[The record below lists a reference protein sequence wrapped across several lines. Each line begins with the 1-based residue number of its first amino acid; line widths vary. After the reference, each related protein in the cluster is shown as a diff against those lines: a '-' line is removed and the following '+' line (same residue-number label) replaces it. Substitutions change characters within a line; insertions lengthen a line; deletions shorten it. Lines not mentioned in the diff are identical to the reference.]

1 MELPP
6 FLKKILLTIVYGL
19 ALGILGMYLFF
30 PNQFVAFR
38 DGLKGAFLSGNFS
51 TTQDAKEATKKL
63 AIGLAQDPGNI
74 EPTSLSSG
82 ARTLALQ
89 VYDPLVRTDRFLSIQ
104 PSIARS
110 WGRISPTVWRFQLRE
125 GVLFHNNQQMTVEDV
140 AASIRRANTF
150 ESSDLKGLLSGITVV
165 LIPKE
170 TSIFEIHTKNPDP
183 LLLQKLSGVLIIPRE
198 NEMKLVFAPI
208 GTGPYRFAGS
218 KRGESY
224 SFSAFE
230 GYWGSAP
237 VYTDVTFSIYPDK
250 NNRVLAIMSGDI
262 DILTSA
268 PPEAVSS
275 LKASGLRIDVLPSL
289 EINFLTFN
297 TGGIFKSTALRE
309 AVASAIDRSVF
320 EKFAAGYATAVS
332 QFVSSGVF
340 GYNPAI
346 SLIAYD
352 MAHAQSIIK
361 QFSEFDLIPIKLSF
375 VQGLETAGDYV
386 STQLRAIGFDPK
398 VTYVSWDDFRAE
410 LPNNT
415 SDIYFFGWKSDMGS
429 ASDIL
434 LNAIHSRDE
443 ALGLGRY
450 NAGNYSNSKVDDLIE
465 QSVRTFDDAKRLRMY
480 QEAIKIVTQEDRYGI
495 PLFESQVLYASTKRV
510 NFYPRIDGYIV
521 ANEIR

>member
-6 FLKKILLTIVYGL
+6 FLKNFLIVIVYGL
-19 ALGILGMYLFF
+19 ALGTLGMYLFF
-30 PNQFVAFR
+30 PNQFVALR
-38 DGLKGAFLSGNFS
+38 DGLKGAFLAGNFS
-51 TTQDAKEATKKL
+51 TAQGAKETTKKL

-82 ARTLALQ
+82 VRTLALQ

-125 GVLFHNNQQMTVEDV
+125 GVLFHNNQQLTVEDV
-140 AASIRRANTF
+140 AASIRRASTF

-170 TSIFEIHTKNPDP
+170 TSVFEIHTKDPDP
-183 LLLQKLSGVLIIPRE
+183 LLLQKLSDVLIIPRE
-198 NEMKLVFAPI
+198 NEMKLVFAPV

-218 KRGESY
+218 KKGESY

-237 VYTDVTFSIYPDK
+237 AYTDVTFSIYPDK
-250 NNRVLAIMSGDI
+250 NNRVLAIKSGDI
-262 DILTSA
+262 DILASV
-268 PPEAVSS
+268 PPEEVSS
-275 LKASGLRIDVLPSL
+275 LKALGLHIDVLPSL
-289 EINFLTFN
+289 EVNFLTFN
-297 TGGIFKSTALRE
+297 TRGIFKSTALRE

-320 EKFAAGYATAVS
+320 EKFAAGYSTAVS

-346 SLIAYD
+346 SLISYD

-375 VQGLETAGDYV
+375 VEGLQTAGDYI

-398 VTYVSWDDFRAE
+398 VTYVSWNDFRAE
-410 LPNNT
+410 LPNND
-415 SDIYFFGWKSDMGS
+415 SDIYFFGWKSDLGS
-429 ASDIL
+429 ASDIF
-434 LNAIHSRDE
+434 LNAIHSQDE
-443 ALGLGRY
+443 ALGFGQY
-450 NAGNYSNSKVDDLIE
+450 NAGKYSNSKVDNLIE
-465 QSVRTFDDAKRLRMY
+465 KSVHTFDDAKRLSMY
-480 QEAIKIVTQEDRYGI
+480 QEAMKIVTLDDPYGVS
-495 PLFESQVLYASTKRV
+495 LFESQALYASAEHIR
-510 NFYPRIDGYIV
+510 FDPRIDGYII
-521 ANEIR
+521 ANDIR